1 MQPSSSRQKAYK
13 GDAPKKVK
21 PVKTNVAPA
30 RYPAVTAKNL
40 GKMCENLS
48 SWAMAFSDD
57 SDDMDDKG
65 YMSSYMNVS

>member
-1 MQPSSSRQKAYK
+1 M
-13 GDAPKKVK
+13 
-21 PVKTNVAPA
+21 KTNVAPA

-65 YMSSYMNVS
+65 YMSSYMNVSQMSPVEAQKRSNMHKEQV